1 MEVDRTISF
10 TQLAPRVGDGVTGTE
25 NLFDLSLSQA
35 LGTVAK
41 SPKFD
46 FASSKLGKVNKF
58 IEITSQFS
66 NCNAICCCKAFNF
79 VYVFISYEPNE
90 KSKELFLEDEE
101 CMNVTVN

>member
-35 LGTVAK
+35 LGTVSK

-58 IEITSQFS
+58 EENRFTMSYS
-66 NCNAICCCKAFNF
+66 AFNF
-79 VYVFISYEPNE
+79 FSSYKPNE
-90 KSKELFLEDEE
+90 RFKGLIGDDNAQL
-101 CMNVTVN
+101 